1 MNKKIIKAVFLI
13 FIIFSILTILT
24 GCETSVT
31 MKEENN
37 KEKEENEIIEY
48 NGYVLEWQNYGR
60 WYEDI
65 DKVIIPNTDELQ
77 KFCDKL
83 ENEDESFVVV
93 DRICRSI
100 ELFKKYDDEYFKTKS
115 LAIVGIELVNGTQSI
130 NFKNAIKEGDN
141 VKINYE
147 IDTSNEIGTDDIRKG
162 FIVVEINKD
171 INDIIINEE
180 YSFFGKVVE
189 SNVSHIIV
197 EPNENEEIRKS
208 SNKISIELGED
219 NDAIYKVGTN
229 VKITYDGNIMES
241 YPAQVKATKI
251 ELKSADKFSLV
262 FYQKNM
268 VTPKQIET
276 IISEGEIENVNYN
289 VYAFEGNVAINLN
302 SDSSDLTESSIPLRE
317 ALLQNKITMNEIIQ
331 KANRDFPDAEWV
343 NDYGEIM
350 EYRYENY
357 TIIRNR
363 DVYIGGKNM
372 TIRDLGI

>member
-208 SNKISIELGED
+208 SDKISIELGED